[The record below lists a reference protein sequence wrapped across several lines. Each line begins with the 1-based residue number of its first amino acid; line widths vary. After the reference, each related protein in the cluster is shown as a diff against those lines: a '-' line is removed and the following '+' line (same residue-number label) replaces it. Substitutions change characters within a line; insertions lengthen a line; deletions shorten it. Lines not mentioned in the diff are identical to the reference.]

1 MYHVVIHCM
10 SYKEMVGSIYLF
22 LISHFC
28 TLLSA
33 CSGLCLRNRVF
44 SQKELLDK
52 SFIFKLLPKVFFFFF
67 TIFRLLRPLKVLL
80 IFLPNDYIFFKQAFL
95 ILKVLLSLSNAIP
108 NRP

>member
-1 MYHVVIHCM
+1 M

-28 TLLSA
+28 TLLSV

-52 SFIFKLLPKVFFFFF
+52 SFIFKLLLKVFFFF

-80 IFLPNDYIFFKQAFL
+80 IFWEKYKISSYD
-95 ILKVLLSLSNAIP
+95 LLDLQFTPRGIKTTQKSLWYVKETI
-108 NRP
+108 